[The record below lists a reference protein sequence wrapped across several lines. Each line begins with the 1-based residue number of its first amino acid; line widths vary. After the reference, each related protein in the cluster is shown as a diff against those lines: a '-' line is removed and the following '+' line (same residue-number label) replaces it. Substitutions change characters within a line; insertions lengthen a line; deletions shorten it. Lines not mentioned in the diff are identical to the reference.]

1 MPNRSLGE
9 RLKRGFLNPPTIL
22 FGLLTIPVLVI
33 AWQVKPA
40 NHDEQ
45 IKDLVSHTTRRHS
58 CVSLG
63 CSRVLCVCTSWL
75 IG

>member
-1 MPNRSLGE
+1 MSNRSLAE

-45 IKDLVSHTTRRHS
+45 IKDLVSHTARSHS
-58 CVSLG
+58 
-63 CSRVLCVCTSWL
+63 
-75 IG
+75 

>member
-1 MPNRSLGE
+1 MSNRSMAE

-45 IKDLVSHTTRRHS
+45 IKDLVSLPPTHAQPTLS
-58 CVSLG
+58 
-63 CSRVLCVCTSWL
+63 
-75 IG
+75 